1 MRFKRFLIF
10 TFCIIAA
17 HIRTLLMRN
26 ESAYKLLF
34 MPQLQGFRELLGKW
48 KAWRAFEIA
57 KRDCPAY
64 ADFLAQHP
72 GAEVKLRGWTPDF
85 SAIPA
90 TDKKNYVLKYSIE
103 ERCVGGELPLY
114 GAQVDES
121 SGSTGEPNNWVRG
134 YRERESLARTMQLAL
149 QSSLGHGPVFFLN
162 AFALGPWATGMTVS
176 SGVIDICLLK
186 SVGPD
191 ASKIEKTL
199 KKFGPKYRYIIAGY
213 PPFLKSLVDT
223 ADIDWSQYDIVAFYG
238 GEGISESMRAYLG
251 KAFKKVYGSY
261 GASDLEINIGVE
273 NDFVINIRK
282 LMLTNERLRRRIN
295 GSLGDRLPMVF
306 QYNPIDYMVESNADR
321 ELVISLCRAENA
333 APKLRYNIHDTGHC
347 MSFDAVAQI
356 LREEGIDPSS
366 LAGDTPLAKLPVMFH
381 YGRSDFAVGY
391 FGCKITPGE
400 IESIVYG
407 MPELATT
414 ISAFALVTH
423 EDAKSNKILTVALEL
438 REGQIAP
445 ADVATL
451 RDSVFARL
459 EAVNQD
465 FRESIKMVPA
475 DIKPEVKFY
484 EQGEGPFALN
494 DIRIKLRYIQ
504 EQ

>member
-1 MRFKRFLIF
+1 MRLKRFLIF
-10 TFCIIAA
+10 TFVIIAA
-17 HIRTLLMRN
+17 QVRRLLMRS
-26 ESAYKLLF
+26 ETAYKLLF

-48 KAWRAFEIA
+48 KAWRVFEIA

-64 ADFLAQHP
+64 ASFLAEHGSP
-72 GAEVKLRGWTPDF
+72 EVKLHGWTPDF
-85 SAIPA
+85 SAIPE
-90 TDKKNYVLKYSIE
+90 TDKKNYVLKYGIE

-149 QSSLGHGPVFFLN
+149 QYSLGRGPVFFLN

-191 ASKIEKTL
+191 ASKIVKTL
-199 KKFGPKYRYIIAGY
+199 KKFGPKYRYIISGY
-213 PPFLKSLVDT
+213 PPFLKSLVDS
-223 ADIDWSQYDIVAFYG
+223 ADINWSEFDIVAFYG
-238 GEGISESMRAYLG
+238 GEGISESMREYLG

-273 NDFVINIRK
+273 NDWVINIRK
-282 LMLTNERLRRRIN
+282 LMLTNERLRRRFN
-295 GSLGDRLPMVF
+295 GSLGDRLPMIF
-306 QYNPIDYMVESNADR
+306 QYNPIDYMVESNENR
-321 ELVISLCRAENA
+321 ELIISLCRAENA
-333 APKLRYNIHDTGHC
+333 APKMRYNIHDTGHC
-347 MSFDAVAQI
+347 MSFDQVAQI
-356 LREEGIDPSS
+356 LREEGIDPESI
-366 LAGDTPLAKLPVMFH
+366 AGDTPLAKLPVMFH

-407 MPELATT
+407 LPQLATT

-423 EDAKSNKILTVALEL
+423 EDEQNNKRLTVALEL
-438 REGQIAP
+438 REGQSAP
-445 ADVATL
+445 ADVAAL
-451 RDSVFARL
+451 RDTIFARL

-465 FRESIKMVPA
+465 FRESIKMVPVE
-475 DIKPEVKFY
+475 IRPEVQFHP
-484 EQGEGPFALN
+484 QGQGPFALN